1 MFLFSGK
8 STPCSQP
15 PCFGHLK
22 SRHSYFKAKRNNPG
36 SQIQTDQEILRP
48 SWATTL
54 RLDSLS
60 KEMSAKLP
68 EQRKTKRSR
77 MGSRRLLSAQ
87 LGTKKMPSAYMS
99 TQRYPR
105 KLRASLGQLDTRT
118 DTGKQIDVH
127 GYRREKLK
135 ALDWPEEERKSSDD
149 KENASM
155 KQSSKGFVKRG
166 HIMSPW
172 EHLAVHNAQTGTPQG
187 QIIKDAE
194 EYWWKSG
201 YLEGLKKKLED
212 ATQKSDFSSDMGLKE
227 IPAVSNE
234 HFLTRKATGSNVGKT
249 DVLSD
254 RTRYRGN
261 NGISEAGYTGV
272 GQETSSGQT
281 RTVGINQM
289 NGQLGKTR
297 VQLGTFRSEGGTDKG
312 HPGMSPATNMG
323 QMRTSADRN
332 IEQIRN
338 IYDAVRKNIG
348 PVKTSNTG
356 QIVNNRR
363 QWKPSV
369 GTRGQTTT
377 NDDQKAGDNLGNAET
392 IKDTNIDQW
401 RALLGSMTGETR
413 STEGQS
419 EGSGEQSGTPE
430 GQSGRSS
437 DKYPENDAVQQENA
451 EISKS
456 SPGKER
462 CYVAVIIKRSSNHLM
477 NHLQ

>member
-1 MFLFSGK
+1 
-8 STPCSQP
+8 
-15 PCFGHLK
+15 
-22 SRHSYFKAKRNNPG
+22 
-36 SQIQTDQEILRP
+36 
-48 SWATTL
+48 
-54 RLDSLS
+54 
-60 KEMSAKLP
+60 MSAKSP
-68 EQRKTKRSR
+68 EERKTKQSR
-77 MGSRRLLSAQ
+77 MGLRRVLSVQ
-87 LGTKKMPSAYMS
+87 LDIKKMPNAYMS

-105 KLRASLGQLDTRT
+105 KLKASLGQLDTHT
-118 DTGKQIDVH
+118 DTGEQINVH
-127 GYRREKLK
+127 GYKRGKLK
-135 ALDWPEEERKSSDD
+135 ALDWREEEKKSPDN

-155 KQSSKGFVKRG
+155 KQSSGGFAKRG

-172 EHLAVHNAQTGTPQG
+172 EQLAVHNAQTGTPQG

-212 ATQKSDFSSDMGLKE
+212 ATRKSDFSSDMGLKE

-234 HFLTRKATGSNVGKT
+234 HLLTRKAAGGDVGET
-249 DVLSD
+249 DVLGD
-254 RTRYRGN
+254 RTRYQGN
-261 NGISEAGYTGV
+261 NGISEAGHTGV
-272 GQETSSGQT
+272 GQDTSGGQT
-281 RTVGINQM
+281 RTFGINQM

-297 VQLGTFRSEGGTDKG
+297 VQPGTFRSEGDADKG
-312 HPGMSPATNMG
+312 HTGTSPATNTG

-338 IYDAVRKNIG
+338 VYDAVRKDIR
-348 PVKTSNTG
+348 PVKTSNTA
-356 QIVNNRR
+356 QIVNNRG
-363 QWKPSV
+363 QWKQSV
-369 GTRGQTTT
+369 GARGQTTT
-377 NDDQKAGDNLGNAET
+377 NDDQKAGDNLGNAGA
-392 IKDTNIDQW
+392 IRDTNIDQW

-419 EGSGEQSGTPE
+419 GGSGEQSGTPE

-437 DKYPENDAVQQENA
+437 DKSPENDAVQQENA

-462 CYVAVIIKRSSNHLM
+462 CYVAVIKVIIKHISNHLM